1 MTKEQI
7 EKLTKYYPSLKSARY
22 NRCIIL
28 AQVHFIHILEIVYGS
43 EWKSHVSSQ
52 VMSCGKCKL
61 DELSKICDMYE
72 SSIKTFDT
80 DENAIKESS
89 KQSKKTTKN
98 VKRNSKKT
106 SA

>member
-7 EKLTKYYPSLKSARY
+7 QQLEKYYPQLKSARY
-22 NRCIIL
+22 NKCIIV
-28 AQVHFIHILEIVYGS
+28 AQVHLLRIFEIVYGTD
-43 EWKSHVSSQ
+43 WRSHVSPQ
-52 VMSCGKCKL
+52 VLSCGKCKL

-72 SSIKTFDT
+72 
-80 DENAIKESS
+80 NAIEDAK
-89 KQSKKTTKN
+89 KPKKTNKN

>member
-7 EKLTKYYPSLKSARY
+7 QQLEKFYPQLKSARY
-22 NRCIIL
+22 NKCIIV
-28 AQVHFIHILEIVYGS
+28 AQVHLLRIFEIVYGTD
-43 EWKSHVSSQ
+43 WRSHVSPQ

-72 SSIKTFDT
+72 KSIEDAK
-80 DENAIKESS
+80 KP
-89 KQSKKTTKN
+89 KKTNKN

>member
-7 EKLTKYYPSLKSARY
+7 QQLEKYYPQLKSARY
-22 NRCIIL
+22 NKCIIV
-28 AQVHFIHILEIVYGS
+28 AQVHLLRIFEIVYGS
-43 EWKSHVSSQ
+43 DWRSQVSPQ

-72 SSIKTFDT
+72 
-80 DENAIKESS
+80 NAIEDAK
-89 KQSKKTTKN
+89 KPKKTNKN

>member
-7 EKLTKYYPSLKSARY
+7 QQLEKYYPQLKSARY
-22 NRCIIL
+22 NKCIVT
-28 AQVHFIHILEIVYGS
+28 AQVHLLRIFEIVYGS
-43 EWKSHVSSQ
+43 DWRSHVSPQ

-72 SSIKTFDT
+72 TSIEAAK
-80 DENAIKESS
+80 KP
-89 KQSKKTTKN
+89 KKTNKN

>member
-7 EKLTKYYPSLKSARY
+7 QQLEKYYHQLKSARY
-22 NRCIIL
+22 NKCIVV
-28 AQVHFIHILEIVYGS
+28 AQVHLLRIFEIVYGS
-43 EWKSHVSSQ
+43 DWRSHVSPQ
-52 VMSCGKCKL
+52 VLSCGKCKL

-72 SSIKTFDT
+72 NSIEDAK
-80 DENAIKESS
+80 KP
-89 KQSKKTTKN
+89 KKTNKN

>member
-7 EKLTKYYPSLKSARY
+7 QQLEKFYPQLKSARY
-22 NRCIIL
+22 NKCIVV
-28 AQVHFIHILEIVYGS
+28 AQVHLLRIFEIIYGAD
-43 EWKSHVSSQ
+43 WRSHVSPQ

-72 SSIKTFDT
+72 
-80 DENAIKESS
+80 NAIEAA
-89 KQSKKTTKN
+89 KQPKKTNKN

-106 SA
+106 PA

>member
-7 EKLTKYYPSLKSARY
+7 QQLEKYYPQLKSARY
-22 NRCIIL
+22 NKCIIV
-28 AQVHFIHILEIVYGS
+28 AQVHLLRIFEIVYGPD
-43 EWKSHVSSQ
+43 WRSHVSPQ

-72 SSIKTFDT
+72 D
-80 DENAIKESS
+80 AIEDAK
-89 KQSKKTTKN
+89 KPKKTNKN

>member
-7 EKLTKYYPSLKSARY
+7 QQLEKYYPQLKSARY
-22 NRCIIL
+22 NKCIVT
-28 AQVHFIHILEIVYGS
+28 AQVHLLRIFEIVYGS
-43 EWKSHVSSQ
+43 DWRSHVSPQ

-61 DELSKICDMYE
+61 DELSKICDKYE
-72 SSIKTFDT
+72 TSN
-80 DENAIKESS
+80 EAE
-89 KQSKKTTKN
+89 KKTKKTNKN

>member
-7 EKLTKYYPSLKSARY
+7 QQLEKYYPQLKSARY
-22 NRCIIL
+22 NKCIIV
-28 AQVHFIHILEIVYGS
+28 AQVHLLRIFEIVYGTD
-43 EWKSHVSSQ
+43 WRSHVSPQ
-52 VMSCGKCKL
+52 VLSCGKCKL

-72 SSIKTFDT
+72 
-80 DENAIKESS
+80 NAIEAAK
-89 KQSKKTTKN
+89 KPKKTNKN

>member
-7 EKLTKYYPSLKSARY
+7 QQLEKYYPQLKSARY
-22 NRCIIL
+22 NKCIVT
-28 AQVHFIHILEIVYGS
+28 AQVHLLRIFEIVYGS
-43 EWKSHVSSQ
+43 DWRSHVSPQ

-72 SSIKTFDT
+72 NDIEAAK
-80 DENAIKESS
+80 KP
-89 KQSKKTTKN
+89 KKTNKN

>member
-7 EKLTKYYPSLKSARY
+7 QQLEKYYPQLKSARY
-22 NRCIIL
+22 NKCIIV
-28 AQVHFIHILEIVYGS
+28 AQVHLLRIFEIVYGTD
-43 EWKSHVSSQ
+43 WRSHVSPQ

-72 SSIKTFDT
+72 D
-80 DENAIKESS
+80 AIEVAK
-89 KQSKKTTKN
+89 KPKKTNKN

>member
-7 EKLTKYYPSLKSARY
+7 QQLEKYYPQLKSARY
-22 NRCIIL
+22 NKCIIV
-28 AQVHFIHILEIVYGS
+28 AQVHLLRIFEIVYGS
-43 EWKSHVSSQ
+43 DWRSHVSPQ

-72 SSIKTFDT
+72 D
-80 DENAIKESS
+80 AIEDAK
-89 KQSKKTTKN
+89 KPKKTNKN

>member
-7 EKLTKYYPSLKSARY
+7 QQLEKFYPQLKSARY
-22 NRCIIL
+22 NKCIVV
-28 AQVHFIHILEIVYGS
+28 AQVHLLRIFEIVYGTD
-43 EWKSHVSSQ
+43 WRSHVSPQ

-72 SSIKTFDT
+72 SSIEAAK
-80 DENAIKESS
+80 KP
-89 KQSKKTTKN
+89 KKTNKN
-98 VKRNSKKT
+98 VKRNSKKA

>member
-7 EKLTKYYPSLKSARY
+7 QQLEKYYPQLKSARY
-22 NRCIIL
+22 NKCIVT
-28 AQVHFIHILEIVYGS
+28 AQVHLLRIFEIVYGS
-43 EWKSHVSSQ
+43 DWRSHVSPQ

-72 SSIKTFDT
+72 DSIEAAK
-80 DENAIKESS
+80 KP
-89 KQSKKTTKN
+89 KKTNKN

>member
-7 EKLTKYYPSLKSARY
+7 QQLEKYYPQLKSARY
-22 NRCIIL
+22 NKCIVT
-28 AQVHFIHILEIVYGS
+28 AQVHLLRIFEIVYGS
-43 EWKSHVSSQ
+43 DWRSHVSPQ
-52 VMSCGKCKL
+52 VLSCGKCKL

-72 SSIKTFDT
+72 DSIEAAK
-80 DENAIKESS
+80 KP
-89 KQSKKTTKN
+89 KKTNKN

>member
-7 EKLTKYYPSLKSARY
+7 QQLEKYYPQLKSARY
-22 NRCIIL
+22 NKCIIV
-28 AQVHFIHILEIVYGS
+28 AQVHLLRIFEIVYGS
-43 EWKSHVSSQ
+43 DWRSHVSPQ
-52 VMSCGKCKL
+52 VLSCGKCKL

-72 SSIKTFDT
+72 RAYHETSIEDAK
-80 DENAIKESS
+80 KP
-89 KQSKKTTKN
+89 KKTNKN

>member
-7 EKLTKYYPSLKSARY
+7 QQLEKYYPQLKSARY
-22 NRCIIL
+22 NKCIVV
-28 AQVHFIHILEIVYGS
+28 AQVHLLRIFEIVYGTD
-43 EWKSHVSSQ
+43 WRSHVSPQ
-52 VMSCGKCKL
+52 VLSCGKCKL

-72 SSIKTFDT
+72 TSIEAAK
-80 DENAIKESS
+80 KP
-89 KQSKKTTKN
+89 KKTNKN

>member
-7 EKLTKYYPSLKSARY
+7 QQLEKYYPQLKSARY
-22 NRCIIL
+22 NKCIIV
-28 AQVHFIHILEIVYGS
+28 AQVHLLRIFEIVYGTD
-43 EWKSHVSSQ
+43 WRSHVSPQ
-52 VMSCGKCKL
+52 VLSCGKCKL

-72 SSIKTFDT
+72 DSIEDT
-80 DENAIKESS
+80 K
-89 KQSKKTTKN
+89 KPKKTNKN

>member
-7 EKLTKYYPSLKSARY
+7 QQLEKYYPQLKSARY
-22 NRCIIL
+22 NKCIVT
-28 AQVHFIHILEIVYGS
+28 AQVHLLRIFEIVYGS
-43 EWKSHVSSQ
+43 DWRSHVSPQ

-72 SSIKTFDT
+72 
-80 DENAIKESS
+80 NAIEDAK
-89 KQSKKTTKN
+89 KPKKTNKN

>member
-7 EKLTKYYPSLKSARY
+7 QQLEKYYPQLKSARY
-22 NRCIIL
+22 NKCIVV
-28 AQVHFIHILEIVYGS
+28 AQVHLLRIFEIVYGS
-43 EWKSHVSSQ
+43 DWRSHVSPQ
-52 VMSCGKCKL
+52 VLSCGKCKL

-72 SSIKTFDT
+72 GSIEATK
-80 DENAIKESS
+80 KP
-89 KQSKKTTKN
+89 KKTNKN

>member
-7 EKLTKYYPSLKSARY
+7 QQLEKYYPQLKSARY
-22 NRCIIL
+22 NKCIVV
-28 AQVHFIHILEIVYGS
+28 AQVHLLRIFEIVYGTD
-43 EWKSHVSSQ
+43 WRSHVSPQ
-52 VMSCGKCKL
+52 VLSCGKCKL

-72 SSIKTFDT
+72 MSIEAAK
-80 DENAIKESS
+80 KP
-89 KQSKKTTKN
+89 KKTNKN

>member
-7 EKLTKYYPSLKSARY
+7 QQLEKYYPQLKSARY
-22 NRCIIL
+22 NKCIVT
-28 AQVHFIHILEIVYGS
+28 AQVHLLRIFEIVYGS
-43 EWKSHVSSQ
+43 DWRSHVSPQ

-72 SSIKTFDT
+72 NSIEAAK
-80 DENAIKESS
+80 KP
-89 KQSKKTTKN
+89 KKTNKN

>member
-7 EKLTKYYPSLKSARY
+7 QQLEKYYPQLKSARY
-22 NRCIIL
+22 NKCIIV
-28 AQVHFIHILEIVYGS
+28 AQVHLLRIFEIVYGAD
-43 EWKSHVSSQ
+43 WRSHVSRQ
-52 VMSCGKCKL
+52 VLSCGKCKL

-72 SSIKTFDT
+72 DSIEDT
-80 DENAIKESS
+80 K
-89 KQSKKTTKN
+89 KPKKTNKN

>member
-7 EKLTKYYPSLKSARY
+7 QQLEKYYPQLKSARY
-22 NRCIIL
+22 NKCIVV
-28 AQVHFIHILEIVYGS
+28 AQVHLLRIFEIVYGTD
-43 EWKSHVSSQ
+43 WRSHVSPQ
-52 VMSCGKCKL
+52 VLSCGKCKL

-72 SSIKTFDT
+72 MAYHENSIEDAK
-80 DENAIKESS
+80 KP
-89 KQSKKTTKN
+89 KKTNKN

>member
-7 EKLTKYYPSLKSARY
+7 QQLEKYYPQLKSARY
-22 NRCIIL
+22 NKCIVT
-28 AQVHFIHILEIVYGS
+28 AQVHLLRIFEIVYGS
-43 EWKSHVSSQ
+43 DWRSHVSPQ
-52 VMSCGKCKL
+52 VLSCGKCKL

-72 SSIKTFDT
+72 NTIEAAK
-80 DENAIKESS
+80 KP
-89 KQSKKTTKN
+89 KKTNKN

>member
-7 EKLTKYYPSLKSARY
+7 QQLEKYYPQLKSARY
-22 NRCIIL
+22 NKCIIV
-28 AQVHFIHILEIVYGS
+28 AQVHLLRIFEIVYGS
-43 EWKSHVSSQ
+43 DWRSHVSPQ

-72 SSIKTFDT
+72 NSIEAAK
-80 DENAIKESS
+80 KP
-89 KQSKKTTKN
+89 KKTNKN

-106 SA
+106 PA

>member
-7 EKLTKYYPSLKSARY
+7 QQLEKFYPQLKSARY
-22 NRCIIL
+22 NKCIIV
-28 AQVHFIHILEIVYGS
+28 AQVHLLRIFEIVYGTD
-43 EWKSHVSSQ
+43 WRSHVSPQ

-72 SSIKTFDT
+72 TSIEAAK
-80 DENAIKESS
+80 KP
-89 KQSKKTTKN
+89 KKTNKN

>member
-7 EKLTKYYPSLKSARY
+7 QQLEKYYPQLKSARY
-22 NRCIIL
+22 NKCIIV
-28 AQVHFIHILEIVYGS
+28 AQVHLLRIFEIVYGTD
-43 EWKSHVSSQ
+43 WRSHVSPQ

-72 SSIKTFDT
+72 TSIEDAK
-80 DENAIKESS
+80 KP
-89 KQSKKTTKN
+89 KKTNKN

>member
-7 EKLTKYYPSLKSARY
+7 QQLEKYYPQLKSARY
-22 NRCIIL
+22 NKCIIV
-28 AQVHFIHILEIVYGS
+28 AQVHLLRIFEIVYGS
-43 EWKSHVSSQ
+43 DWRSHVSPQ

-72 SSIKTFDT
+72 
-80 DENAIKESS
+80 NAIEDAK
-89 KQSKKTTKN
+89 KPKKTNKN

>member
-7 EKLTKYYPSLKSARY
+7 QQLEKYYPQLKSARY
-22 NRCIIL
+22 NKCIVT
-28 AQVHFIHILEIVYGS
+28 AQVHLLRIFEIVYGTD
-43 EWKSHVSSQ
+43 WRSHVSPQ
-52 VMSCGKCKL
+52 VLSCGKCKI

-72 SSIKTFDT
+72 NAYH
-80 DENAIKESS
+80 ENAYHENSIEAAK
-89 KQSKKTTKN
+89 KPKKTNKN

>member
-7 EKLTKYYPSLKSARY
+7 QQLEKYYPQLKSARY
-22 NRCIIL
+22 NKCIVT
-28 AQVHFIHILEIVYGS
+28 AQVHLLRIFEIVYGS
-43 EWKSHVSSQ
+43 DWRSHVSPQ

-72 SSIKTFDT
+72 TSIEDAK
-80 DENAIKESS
+80 K
-89 KQSKKTTKN
+89 SKKTNKN

>member
-7 EKLTKYYPSLKSARY
+7 QQLEKYYPQLKSARY
-22 NRCIIL
+22 NKCIIV
-28 AQVHFIHILEIVYGS
+28 AQVHLLRIFEIVYGS
-43 EWKSHVSSQ
+43 DWRSHVSPQ
-52 VMSCGKCKL
+52 VLSCGKCKL

-72 SSIKTFDT
+72 D
-80 DENAIKESS
+80 AIEDAK
-89 KQSKKTTKN
+89 KPKKTNKN

>member
-7 EKLTKYYPSLKSARY
+7 QQLEKYYPQLKSARY
-22 NRCIIL
+22 NKCIVT
-28 AQVHFIHILEIVYGS
+28 AQVHLLRIFEIVYGS
-43 EWKSHVSSQ
+43 DWRSHVSPQ

-72 SSIKTFDT
+72 IAYHENSIEAAK
-80 DENAIKESS
+80 KP
-89 KQSKKTTKN
+89 KKTNKN

>member
-7 EKLTKYYPSLKSARY
+7 QQLEKYYPQLKSARY
-22 NRCIIL
+22 NKCIVT
-28 AQVHFIHILEIVYGS
+28 AQVHLLRIFEIVYGS
-43 EWKSHVSSQ
+43 DWRSHVSPQ

-72 SSIKTFDT
+72 IAYHEIDIEAAK
-80 DENAIKESS
+80 KP
-89 KQSKKTTKN
+89 KKTNKN

>member
-7 EKLTKYYPSLKSARY
+7 QQLEKYYPQLKSARY
-22 NRCIIL
+22 NKCIVV
-28 AQVHFIHILEIVYGS
+28 AQVHLLRIFEIVYGTD
-43 EWKSHVSSQ
+43 WRSHVSPQ
-52 VMSCGKCKL
+52 VLSCGKCKL

-72 SSIKTFDT
+72 DSIEATK
-80 DENAIKESS
+80 KP
-89 KQSKKTTKN
+89 KKTNKN

>member
-7 EKLTKYYPSLKSARY
+7 QQLEKYYPQLKSARY
-22 NRCIIL
+22 NKCIVV
-28 AQVHFIHILEIVYGS
+28 AQVHLLRIFEIVYGTD
-43 EWKSHVSSQ
+43 WRSHVSPQ
-52 VMSCGKCKL
+52 VLSCGKCKL

-72 SSIKTFDT
+72 
-80 DENAIKESS
+80 NAIEDAK
-89 KQSKKTTKN
+89 KPKKTNKN